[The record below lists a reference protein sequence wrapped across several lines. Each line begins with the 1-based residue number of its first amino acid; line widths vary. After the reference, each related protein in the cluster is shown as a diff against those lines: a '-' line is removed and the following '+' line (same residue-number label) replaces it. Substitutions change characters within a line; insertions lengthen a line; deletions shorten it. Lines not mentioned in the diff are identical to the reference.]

1 MLRFYYVI
9 ITAAIFNLYFIP
21 QMYYCAKHPEKYSES
36 DCYRIGLNLVNM
48 IKKRGRITT
57 IVTGQKNLP
66 QQGGYIMYANHQGK
80 YDALGILSSHENTC
94 TLVMDKETSE
104 SLINNLFIN
113 LIKGKRL
120 DKKDPRQQVKIIQ
133 EVAEEINQGRRYLL
147 FPEGGY
153 ADNRNRLQ
161 EFHNGS
167 FKIPLMTKCPIIP
180 VVIYDSYCAFTGNT
194 LRKVQTQV
202 HYLEPIYY
210 EEYREMKTKDL
221 CLLVYDKICH
231 KIDEIE
237 NVTFNDSTLEE
248 DLEELIS

>member
-9 ITAAIFNLYFIP
+9 ITATIFNLYFIP
-21 QMYYCAKHPEKYSES
+21 LMYYSAKHPEKYTES
-36 DCYRIGLNLVNM
+36 DCYKIGLNLVKM

-57 IVTGQKNLP
+57 IVAGQENLP
-66 QQGGYIMYANHQGK
+66 KQGGYIMSSNHQGK

-120 DKKDPRQQVKIIQ
+120 DKKNPRQQVRIIQ
-133 EVAEEINQGRRYLL
+133 EIAEEINHGRRYLL

-153 ADNRNRLQ
+153 TDNGNRLQ
-161 EFHNGS
+161 EFHIGS
-167 FKIPLMTKCPIIP
+167 FKVPLMTKCPIIP
-180 VVIYDSYCAFTGNT
+180 VVIYDSYCAFAGNT

-221 CLLVYDKICH
+221 CSLVYDKISH
-231 KIDEIE
+231 KIGEIE
-237 NVTFNDSTLEE
+237 TVTANDSTPDE
-248 DLEELIS
+248 DLEEMVS